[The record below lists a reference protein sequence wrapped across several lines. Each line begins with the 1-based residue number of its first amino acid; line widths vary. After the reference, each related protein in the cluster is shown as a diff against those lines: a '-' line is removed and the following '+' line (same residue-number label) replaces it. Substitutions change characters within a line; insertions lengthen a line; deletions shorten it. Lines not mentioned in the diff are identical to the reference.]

1 MMNWYQRLTLGKK
14 ILTGFLLVACIS
26 GLSGILCT
34 GSIWDVSRRAELMYT
49 GNLVPI
55 SDLTVVVQG
64 YQTALYLLRD
74 IIIDKSPQ
82 EQNDHLDKL
91 KQAEARVTKGL
102 AAFFAANRSD
112 EAAALQKSMAEDLK
126 LFDYF
131 RDKIVELATTER
143 RDEAVN
149 IMRTQASD
157 VTERI
162 DAEIGKMIV
171 LNKAQAR
178 TRYADNASATHSAL
192 AVSIL
197 CLSLGVAAAL
207 GIGYFLS
214 RSITAPLAAI
224 ATRLA
229 AVAQGNLTAR
239 IDGDVAAGSRNELHI
254 LSRNVDQMADTL
266 HSMVS
271 RIASESHKLS
281 AASSNLNS
289 TSETM
294 AQRADLASGEIY
306 AVANSSAELNQT
318 ASEIARNCTT
328 AADNVLQAN
337 DAVAQGRRIMGET
350 TESMRAIGEHARVT
364 SAVIAQLGE
373 RSLQIGEITETIND
387 IADQT
392 NLLAL
397 NAAIEAARAGEHGR
411 GFAVVA
417 DEVRALASRTTVAT
431 KEISGMIKSIQSET
445 RRAIDAMG
453 KGVGEADQGV
463 LKAVLTGEALEAIT
477 ATIQSISL
485 EVSHI
490 ATAAEEQSSTV
501 QGITGNIQQV
511 TRVIND
517 SAAGTQQFAGAASE
531 MHLMAEELKRIVS
544 AFTIEQ
550 PYSIEPPREE
560 GSNLTYPRRLEFSHA

>member
-1 MMNWYQRLTLGKK
+1 MNWYQRQALGSK
-14 ILTGFLLVACIS
+14 ILTGFLLVACLA

-34 GSIWDVSRRAELMYT
+34 GSIWEVSKRAELMYT

-55 SDLTVVVQG
+55 SDLTDVVQS
-64 YQTALYLLRD
+64 YQTSLYLLRD
-74 IIIDKSPQ
+74 IVIDKSPQ
-82 EQNDHLDKL
+82 EQNDHLEKL
-91 KQAEARVTKGL
+91 KQAELRVTKGL
-102 AAFFAANRSD
+102 GAFFRANRTA
-112 EAAALQKSMAEDLK
+112 EAAALQKSLDEDQK

-131 RDKIVELATTER
+131 RDKIVELSTTER

-162 DAEIGKMIV
+162 DAAIGKLIA

-178 TRYADNASATHSAL
+178 SRYADNAKATHSAL
-192 AVSIL
+192 AISIL

-214 RSITAPLAAI
+214 RSITAPLAAV
-224 ATRLA
+224 AARLA
-229 AVAQGNLTAR
+229 AIAQGDLTTRSGA
-239 IDGDVAAGSRNELHI
+239 DPVGSRNELHV
-254 LSRNVDQMADTL
+254 LSRHVDQMADTL
-266 HSMVS
+266 HSVIS
-271 RIASESHKLS
+271 KIASESHKLS
-281 AASSNLNS
+281 SASRNLNG
-289 TSETM
+289 TSESM
-294 AQRADLASGEIY
+294 ARRAELASGEIH
-306 AVANSSAELNQT
+306 AVASSSDELNQT

-350 TESMRAIGEHARVT
+350 TESMRTIGEHARVT

-373 RSLQIGEITETIND
+373 RSLQIGEITATIDD

-417 DEVRALASRTTVAT
+417 DEVRALASRTTIAT
-431 KEISGMIKSIQSET
+431 REISGMIKSIQSET

-463 LKAVLTGEALEAIT
+463 RKAELTGEALEAIT

-501 QGITGNIQQV
+501 HGITGNIQQV

-544 AFTIEQ
+544 AFTLETAD
-550 PYSIEPPREE
+550 SGEPERKEE
-560 GSNLTYPRRLEFSHA
+560 TLSQLEFSAA